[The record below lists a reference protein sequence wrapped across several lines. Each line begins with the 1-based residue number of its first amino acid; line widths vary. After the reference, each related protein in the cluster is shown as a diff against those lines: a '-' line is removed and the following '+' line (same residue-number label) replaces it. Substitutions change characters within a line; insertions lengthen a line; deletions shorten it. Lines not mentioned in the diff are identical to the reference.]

1 MRLPALVR
9 VLILI
14 PAGYVLAC
22 LASGAFLVLAAIGAD
37 QASLTTYRTETLL
50 LVFGVSAMAGGLAA
64 IPALIAIAAAETFG
78 WRSVLFY
85 LVAGGAIGLAAHLF
99 SPFGHEPIST
109 ADAQLFL
116 ATGAV
121 GGFAYWLIA
130 GRSAGPGWSK
140 P

>member
-1 MRLPALVR
+1 MPALVR

-14 PAGYVLAC
+14 PAGYILAC
-22 LASGAFLVLAAIGAD
+22 LASGAFLVLAVIGAD
-37 QASLTTYRTETLL
+37 QASLTTYGTEMLL

-64 IPALIAIAAAETFG
+64 VPALVAIVAAETFG

-85 LVAGGAIGLAAHLF
+85 LVAGGAIGLAAHLLG
-99 SPFGHEPIST
+99 PFGHEPIST

-130 GRSAGPGWSK
+130 GRTAGPGRAR